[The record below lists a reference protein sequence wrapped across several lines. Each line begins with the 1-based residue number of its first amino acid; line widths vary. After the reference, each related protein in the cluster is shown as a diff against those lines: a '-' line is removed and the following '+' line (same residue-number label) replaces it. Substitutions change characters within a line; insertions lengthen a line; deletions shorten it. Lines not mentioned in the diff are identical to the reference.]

1 MASLSLVLRYVVF
14 LSFFI
19 LQKPKETFSSRL
31 QRSHAKVAQIG
42 ADDYP
47 SSGRNT
53 PVHDLGFPDF
63 PSFQEAVAP
72 PPPPPDLP
80 LLAPPLPDVPL
91 LPPPAFPDFEK
102 PRLPVPVWPS
112 LPEYPPFPFV
122 DQSAPYQGFAPR
134 FDESANWMPSTP
146 SIPQVFPCLR
156 FKSNLVR
163 VEFWVSSGTAIKGK
177 DRFCNR
183 PSKLDPNPVDLKTV
197 RLPSKFRLK
206 KLLCRVESSEVCF
219 GDGNEKDTN
228 PSEIDLDSLPF
239 DLKMVI
245 LTRLSAKS
253 LTNFKRV
260 SKMWSSI
267 IGSQRFIDS
276 FFTMSSKQSRCPKFP
291 VNTRFVGY
299 DPIDDQ
305 HKALSVSV
313 PSRKRNLEHKVLTLG
328 GGGQGWRHIEVTNA
342 PFCPVTVGVSIDGF
356 VYYGAY
362 SPTPPMNP
370 VLVCFDVR
378 SEKIS
383 FIKAPKDVLQW
394 GFDLWILEDV
404 ERHEWSKQT
413 CVFPSSAVW
422 DYVGDI
428 QMSFPGTN
436 KAGIGDDEE
445 FRRCS
450 GFVDEGECHVR
461 IAPQHVESIARFK
474 DPIMSRILM

>member
-156 FKSNLVR
+156 FKSNLLR

-276 FFTMSSKQSRCPKFP
+276 FFTMSSKQSR
-291 VNTRFVGY
+291 FVV
-299 DPIDDQ
+299 
-305 HKALSVSV
+305 ALS
-313 PSRKRNLEHKVLTLG
+313 N
-328 GGGQGWRHIEVTNA
+328 
-342 PFCPVTVGVSIDGF
+342 GF
-356 VYYGAY
+356 F
-362 SPTPPMNP
+362 N
-370 VLVCFDVR
+370 
-378 SEKIS
+378 K
-383 FIKAPKDVLQW
+383 PKDKLI
-394 GFDLWILEDV
+394 FFFTFS
-404 ERHEWSKQT
+404 HEGDYA
-413 CVFPSSAVW
+413 SSLVPHFEIAV
-422 DYVGDI
+422 
-428 QMSFPGTN
+428 P
-436 KAGIGDDEE
+436 
-445 FRRCS
+445 
-450 GFVDEGECHVR
+450 
-461 IAPQHVESIARFK
+461 
-474 DPIMSRILM
+474 

>member
-1 MASLSLVLRYVVF
+1 METTKRIIEISSNGRKNMLIYEFLFVDYYLLNLALESHTESSFFSTPKSHPREISILKAHRWHFVSSNYSFVFNMVTGLILGQVLICYVNKFTFGVKSLIWRYVVF

-112 LPEYPPFPFV
+112 LPE
-122 DQSAPYQGFAPR
+122 
-134 FDESANWMPSTP
+134 
-146 SIPQVFPCLR
+146 CLR
-156 FKSNLVR
+156 FKSNLLR
-163 VEFWVSSGTAIKGK
+163 VEFWVSSGTAVKGK

-276 FFTMSSKQSRCPKFP
+276 FFTMSSKQSR
-291 VNTRFVGY
+291 FVVALRSCDSVHGF
-299 DPIDDQ
+299 
-305 HKALSVSV
+305 LSVTAEFRHMICN
-313 PSRKRNLEHKVLTLG
+313 PSTEQVIKTISIN
-328 GGGQGWRHIEVTNA
+328 GGQGWRHIEVTNA
-342 PFCPVTVGVSIDGF
+342 PFSPVTVGVSIDGF

-370 VLVCFDVR
+370 VLKTLRDMNGQSKHVCFPPLSRGIMLGISKCLFQAPTRLVR
-378 SEKIS
+378 SLW
-383 FIKAPKDVLQW
+383 LQSCCHSII
-394 GFDLWILEDV
+394 DLL
-404 ERHEWSKQT
+404 H
-413 CVFPSSAVW
+413 F
-422 DYVGDI
+422 
-428 QMSFPGTN
+428 
-436 KAGIGDDEE
+436 
-445 FRRCS
+445 
-450 GFVDEGECHVR
+450 
-461 IAPQHVESIARFK
+461 
-474 DPIMSRILM
+474 LL